1 MKLAG
6 ARIEDSTYEALQALD
21 GKNSRSVAG
30 EVRFRIDEALKAD
43 AALKGRISTVIKKN
57 STKKGR
63 A

>member
-6 ARIEDSTYEALQALD
+6 ARIDDAKYEELQALAE
-21 GKNSRSVAG
+21 KNSRSVAG

-43 AALKGRISTVIKKN
+43 AALKTRISTVIKKN